1 MVTDQRTKPRQIT
14 PCRLFS
20 LSNILLDGSS
30 GAGVNSDLRDGLKID
45 AQQHF
50 QAQFFITWTAF
61 SLSLV
66 LDGVASASRSIFIFA
81 GCNVH
86 LLIVLTISV

>member
-14 PCRLFS
+14 PCRLLS
-20 LSNILLDGSS
+20 LSNIFLDISS
-30 GAGVNSDLRDGLKID
+30 GAQVKGDLRDGLKIE

-50 QAQFFITWTAF
+50 QFFITLTAF

-66 LDGVASASRSIFIFA
+66 LDGVAAASWSISTFA
-81 GCNVH
+81 GSNVH

>member
-14 PCRLFS
+14 PCRLLS
-20 LSNILLDGSS
+20 LSNIFLDMSS
-30 GAGVNSDLRDGLKID
+30 GAEVKGDLRDGLEIE

-50 QAQFFITWTAF
+50 QFFITLTAF

-66 LDGVASASRSIFIFA
+66 LDGVASASQSIFILA
-81 GCNVH
+81 GCIVY
-86 LLIVLTISV
+86 LRIVLTISL